1 MNGLRHHGNVF
12 VALLSAGVL
21 FLSTSA
27 ARAEGAWRLIDEERG
42 IKVTAR
48 DEPGR
53 DLPTLRGQGEIKGN
67 VLDVLAVILD
77 AKGATK
83 WAKGA
88 DEARVL
94 RVVDPRTQLIYTRT
108 DTPWPV
114 SDRDMI
120 MRRMVKV
127 VKPGSEFHI
136 RLLCAPKETAELD
149 GVVRVKTCDSYFHI
163 RAVDEGKTFVDY
175 QVNLDPGGSLP
186 DWLIR
191 WASKKIPME
200 TLVSLEGH
208 VKKTMGQYAAVVSE
222 WATAQ

>member
-1 MNGLRHHGNVF
+1 MKRKILF
-12 VALLSAGVL
+12 FSLALTLSASV
-21 FLSTSA
+21 A
-27 ARAEGAWRLIDEERG
+27 QAEGGWRVIDEDRG

-53 DLPTLRGQGEIKGN
+53 DLPTFRGQGNIEGN
-67 VLDVLAVILD
+67 VLEVLAVILD
-77 AKGATK
+77 AEGATK

-88 DEARVL
+88 DEAKVL
-94 RVVDPRTQLIYTRT
+94 RTIDPRTHMIYTRT

-120 MRRMVKV
+120 MKRTVQV
-127 VKPGSEFHI
+127 VKSASEFHV
-136 RLLCAPKETAELD
+136 RLLCAPKETAELG
-149 GVVRVKTCDSYFHI
+149 GVVRVKTCDTYFHV
-163 RAVDEGKTFVDY
+163 RAVDDHTTFVDY

-200 TLVSLEGH
+200 TLISLESH
-208 VKKTMGQYAAVVSE
+208 VKKTGKQYASVVKTWSE
-222 WATAQ
+222 AQ